1 MRSHEKEQ
9 KQNRLIVIVTL
20 WVLLA
25 FVATMLAAVLLG
37 VYALADL
44 VF

>member
-1 MRSHEKEQ
+1 MTERQYKGLE
-9 KQNRLIVIVTL
+9 RAMMVTTYIFL
-20 WVLLA
+20 GALVTSL
-25 FVATMLAAVLLG
+25 LLG

>member
-1 MRSHEKEQ
+1 MNKHQ
-9 KQNRLIVIVTL
+9 QYVNGLMTA
-20 WVLLA
+20 VLTTVGLGIM
-25 FVATMLAAVLLG
+25 TSVLLG